1 MVDGMK
7 NKKWSVL
14 ESPSS
19 VSELGEFRTIYD
31 SNLVFACS
39 KDSLKTTYDWYVK
52 CNKSIKLIAH
62 INKMANNKSH
72 KCTCP

>member
-1 MVDGMK
+1 MQFRIFQLSAAGKFGINLPSSTLIMVDGMK

-39 KDSLKTTYDWYVK
+39 KDSLKTTYD
-52 CNKSIKLIAH
+52 
-62 INKMANNKSH
+62 
-72 KCTCP
+72 